1 MPKAAHVHVIDFDFR
16 RRAEIS
22 RDLLTRDFHPEIYES
37 AAEFLD
43 RLPDDGPVLMM
54 ENEGRD
60 ELADLLGKARN
71 RGRFFP
77 VAMYSEDPMPERV
90 VRALH
95 DGAIDYLR
103 WPFDLRLFD
112 LSLRRLAEEGERRRA
127 VEEEKAA
134 AQAVTRTLTARE
146 NEVLFSLVQGNSS
159 KEIATELGLSTRTVE
174 IYRKRVVSKL
184 EARSSTDAVRIA
196 IQAGI
201 LDARVV

>member
-1 MPKAAHVHVIDFDFR
+1 
-16 RRAEIS
+16 
-22 RDLLTRDFHPEIYES
+22 
-37 AAEFLD
+37 
-43 RLPDDGPVLMM
+43 
-54 ENEGRD
+54 
-60 ELADLLGKARN
+60 
-71 RGRFFP
+71 
-77 VAMYSEDPMPERV
+77 MYSEDPMPERV